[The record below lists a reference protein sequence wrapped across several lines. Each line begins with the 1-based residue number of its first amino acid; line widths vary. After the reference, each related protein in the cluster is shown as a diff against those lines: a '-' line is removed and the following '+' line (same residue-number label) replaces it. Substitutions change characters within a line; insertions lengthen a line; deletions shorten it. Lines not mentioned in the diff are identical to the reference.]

1 MAQTVEVVE
10 LPLLLPLGFE
20 AVWPKPLGEMDA
32 TDKAAVLDAAPAAAA
47 SDEGMQKVVR
57 SLLRAGGYKP
67 SGRGKPSSE
76 YLVRAAAEGPLPTIN
91 PSVDIL
97 NVVSLVSG
105 IPISV
110 VDMDLVNGPLS
121 VRNGDEGA
129 EYVFNQS
136 GQTIRVA
143 GLLCLHDKDGPCA
156 NAVKD
161 SQRTKTHEGTTRTL
175 TWLWAPKE
183 AEAISRAAFDW
194 LCEATRQAGAQ
205 VSVL

>member
-1 MAQTVEVVE
+1 MASSIKVAD

-20 AVWPKPLGEMDA
+20 AVWPKPLGELDA
-32 TDKAAVLDAAPAAAA
+32 TDKAAVLASAPAGATR
-47 SDEGMQKVVR
+47 DEAMQTTVR
-57 SLLRAGGYKP
+57 SLLRADGYKP

-76 YLVRAAAEGPLPTIN
+76 YLIRAASEGPLPTIN

-136 GQTIRVA
+136 GQTIRVT
-143 GLLCLHDKDGPCA
+143 GLMCLHDKDGPCA

-161 SQRTKTHEGTTRTL
+161 SQRTKTHDGTTRTL
-175 TWLWAPKE
+175 TWLWAPKA
-183 AEAISRAAFDW
+183 AETISRSAFEW
-194 LCEATRQAGAQ
+194 LCEATRRAGAQ
-205 VSVL
+205 VTVL